1 MCFFGNCTAPTRA
14 RKIVRRCFEPPA
26 HQNALHDPHISLDAK
41 TQVLRNVS
49 RHAYYGNCIG
59 PTRERKRMHRCFTAR
74 VHRKALCGPLI
85 LLDAK
90 PQVQHNVSRCAFY
103 ENRIGPTQAWKI
115 VHDIAHSGCIGMHYV
130 SQCAF
135 FGNRTAPTR
144 ARKIA
149 HQHFEPPAHQNA
161 LYDPQISLDVK
172 TQVRRNVSR
181 LASYGNNTRPT

>member
-1 MCFFGNCTAPTRA
+1 
-14 RKIVRRCFEPPA
+14 
-26 HQNALHDPHISLDAK
+26 
-41 TQVLRNVS
+41 
-49 RHAYYGNCIG
+49 
-59 PTRERKRMHRCFTAR
+59 MHRCFTAR

-90 PQVQHNVSRCAFY
+90 PQVQRNVSRCAFY

-115 VHDIAHSGCIGMHYV
+115 VHDIAHSGCIGMHYLTRTSHRMQKIEVRCNV

-135 FGNRTAPTR
+135 FGNRTVPTR

-161 LYDPQISLDVK
+161 LHDPQISLDVK